1 MSVRIWAVL
10 ALLFISSTAWA
21 EDQQQDYLYERDVI
35 VPAFQ
40 TLREFFDMPNHP
52 GNYEVTL
59 VSDAIGPLTFRVI
72 RVKGEREHTIKH
84 KRSYQLRDHVFHAT
98 FRNPLGSDDL
108 IVEIANSNPA
118 VRAKVSVYVV
128 QLPEPDH

>member
-1 MSVRIWAVL
+1 ML

-59 VSDAIGPLTFRVI
+59 VSDSIGPLTFRVI
-72 RVKGEREHTIKH
+72 RVQGEKEHTIKRQ
-84 KRSYQLRDHVFHAT
+84 RSYRVNDHAFHAT
-98 FRNPLGSDDL
+98 FRNPLGTDDL

-118 VRAKVSVYVV
+118 ARAKVSVYVV
-128 QLPEPDH
+128 QLPEPGH